1 MIKISEQ
8 VIVFKIE
15 TQDILIKQLQ
25 VIATLDFFLAHSSGL
40 SSGINKLLYKLV

>member
-25 VIATLDFFLAHSSGL
+25 VIAMLDFFLAH